1 MKNPKITILIAT
13 YNRASLLP
21 KTLQSILAQTYSNWE
36 CLIIDD
42 HSIDGT
48 QKIVQD
54 FIKKDKR
61 FSYHLKSENY
71 KVGLSGTRNYGL
83 DLAESQNSEFIHF
96 FDDDDLMHPKKLKL
110 QLKGLLEDPESMFSI
125 CGRRN
130 FENEDEINWEDHQQ
144 IFQSKLYSFGEAF
157 LIGKLRLVAQVFLFR
172 APYLKGQRFDE
183 NLRYAED
190 WEFFSK
196 LFLKENPTYVV
207 LDQVLFFRR
216 KHLNSMTE
224 DWDRMGLRASNLN
237 TAVNKV
243 FYFLVDQNCHT
254 PNSLTYFGRVFL
266 LYHYSSNNLELIKQI
281 SKEDRIFS
289 KLSKRL
295 RMVLKIHYLM
305 RKMVLRILIYNSK

>member
-21 KTLQSILAQTYSNWE
+21 NTLQSILAQTYSNWE
-36 CLIIDD
+36 CLIVDD
-42 HSIDGT
+42 HSIDIT
-48 QKIVQD
+48 EKIVQD
-54 FIKKDKR
+54 FINKDKR
-61 FSYHLKSENY
+61 FSYYLKSENY

-83 DLAESQNSEFIHF
+83 DLAESDNSEFIQF
-96 FDDDDLMHPKKLKL
+96 FDDDDLMHPRKLEL

-130 FENEDEINWEDHQQ
+130 FENEAEITWEDHQQ
-144 IFQSKLYSFGEAF
+144 IFHSKLYSFGEAF

-172 APYLKGQRFDE
+172 AKYLKDERFDE

-196 LFLKENPTYVV
+196 LFLKESPKYVI
-207 LDQVLFFRR
+207 LEQVLFYRR

-224 DWDRMGLRASNLN
+224 DLDRTGLRASNLN

-243 FYFLVDQNCHT
+243 FYFLVDQKCHT
-254 PNSLTYFGRVFL
+254 ANSLTYFGRVFL
-266 LYHYSSNNLELIKQI
+266 LYHYSSNNLELIQQI
-281 SKEDRIFS
+281 LKKERLFS

-295 RMVLKIHYLM
+295 QMALKIHYLM
-305 RKMVLRILIYNSK
+305 RKMVLRILIYNAN

>member
-21 KTLQSILAQTYSNWE
+21 NTLQSILAQTYSNWE

-42 HSIDGT
+42 HSTDGT
-48 QKIVQD
+48 EKIVQD
-54 FIKKDKR
+54 FINKDKR
-61 FSYHLKSENY
+61 FSYYLKSGNY

-83 DLAESQNSEFIHF
+83 DLAESYNSEFIQF
-96 FDDDDLMHPKKLKL
+96 FDDDDLMHPKKLEL
-110 QLKGLLEDPESMFSI
+110 QLKGLHENPESMFSI

-130 FENEDEINWEDHQQ
+130 FENEAEIDWEDHQQ

-172 APYLKGQRFDE
+172 AQYLKDQRFDE

-196 LFLKENPTYVV
+196 LFLKETPKYEV

-224 DWDRMGLRASNLN
+224 DLDITGLRASNLN

-243 FYFLVDQNCHT
+243 FYFLLDHKCQT

-281 SKEDRIFS
+281 SSEDKMFS

-295 RMVLKIHYLM
+295 QMALKIHYLM
-305 RKMVLRILIYNSK
+305 RKMVLRILIYNSN

>member
-21 KTLQSILAQTYSNWE
+21 NTLQSILAQTYINWE

-42 HSIDGT
+42 HSTDGT
-48 QKIVQD
+48 EKIVQD
-54 FIKKDKR
+54 FIKKDIR
-61 FSYHLKSENY
+61 FSYYLKSENY

-96 FDDDDLMHPKKLKL
+96 FDDDDLMHPKKLEL
-110 QLKGLLEDPESMFSI
+110 QLNGLLENPESMFSI

-130 FENEDEINWEDHQQ
+130 FKNQDEINWEDHQQ
-144 IFQSKLYSFGEAF
+144 IFQSESYSFGEAF

-172 APYLKGQRFDE
+172 AQYLRNQRFDE

-196 LFLKENPTYVV
+196 LFLKETPKYEV
-207 LDQVLFFRR
+207 LEQVLFFRR

-224 DWDRMGLRASNLN
+224 DLDRMGLRASNLN

-243 FYFLVDQNCHT
+243 FYFLVDQNGHT

-281 SKEDRIFS
+281 SKGDRIFS

-295 RMVLKIHYLM
+295 RMALKIHYLM
-305 RKMVLRILIYNSK
+305 RKMVLRILIYNSN